1 MNTAMPVAPNSTGTS
16 TRVMPTP
23 LALSAVISFS
33 AASRLNAYSVDTSTA
48 IGSVMAT
55 VNGTESMKNSPMT
68 PQPSPLPTRSPN
80 RLAM

>member
-1 MNTAMPVAPNSTGTS
+1 
-16 TRVMPTP
+16 MPTP

-33 AASRLNAYSVDTSTA
+33 AARRLNAYSVRRPGSA

-55 VNGTESMKNSPMT
+55 VNGIDSMKNSPMT
-68 PQPSPLPTRSPN
+68 DQPSPLPTRSPN